1 MLGKNH
7 KITMYKLYLYLL
19 VFIVFMGIG
28 ASWVIEK
35 ANASHEI
42 PIVKKVPNFN
52 FTNQNGDIFSHN
64 QLKNKI
70 TVLDFFFTNCP
81 GPCPIMTYNM
91 KSLYNDFSS
100 SDDVQFVSITVDPE
114 NDNIKVLKNYA
125 DINGINDQRW
135 QLLTSEL
142 SKIKSLKRDGFMLY
156 ADELPQG
163 HAIKFILIDEHGNI
177 RKYFDGTDEGSLS
190 ILKKDIS
197 NLVKSIQN
205 T

>member
-1 MLGKNH
+1 
-7 KITMYKLYLYLL
+7 MYKLYLYLL

-42 PIVKKVPNFN
+42 PIVKKVPNFK

>member
-42 PIVKKVPNFN
+42 PIIKKVPNFN
-52 FTNQNGDIFSHN
+52 FINQNGETFSHN

>member
-1 MLGKNH
+1 
-7 KITMYKLYLYLL
+7 MYKLYLYVI
-19 VFIVFMGIG
+19 VFIVSMGIG

-35 ANASHEI
+35 ANTSHEI
-42 PIVKKVPNFN
+42 PIIKKVPNFN
-52 FTNQNGDIFSHN
+52 FTNQNGEIFSHN

-91 KSLYNDFSS
+91 KSLYNNFSS

>member
-1 MLGKNH
+1 
-7 KITMYKLYLYLL
+7 MYKLYLYLL
-19 VFIVFMGIG
+19 VFIVLMGIG

-42 PIVKKVPNFN
+42 PIIKKVPNFN
-52 FTNQNGDIFSHN
+52 FINQNGETFSHN

-142 SKIKSLKRDGFMLY
+142 SKIKSLKRDGFMLF

-177 RKYFDGTDEGSLS
+177 RKYFDGTDEGSLT

-197 NLVKSIQN
+197 YLVKSIQN

>member
-1 MLGKNH
+1 
-7 KITMYKLYLYLL
+7 MYKLYLYLL
-19 VFIVFMGIG
+19 IFIVFMGIG

-42 PIVKKVPNFN
+42 PIVKKVPNFK

>member
-1 MLGKNH
+1 
-7 KITMYKLYLYLL
+7 
-19 VFIVFMGIG
+19 MGIG

-42 PIVKKVPNFN
+42 PIIKKVPNFK

-100 SDDVQFVSITVDPE
+100 SDDVQFVSITVDPD

-142 SKIKSLKRDGFMLY
+142 SKIKSLKRDGFMLF

>member
-1 MLGKNH
+1 
-7 KITMYKLYLYLL
+7 MYKLYLYLL
-19 VFIVFMGIG
+19 VFIVLMGIG

-42 PIVKKVPNFN
+42 PIIKKVPNFN
-52 FTNQNGDIFSHN
+52 FINQNGETFSHN

-142 SKIKSLKRDGFMLY
+142 SKIKSLKRDGFMLF

-163 HAIKFILIDEHGNI
+163 HAIKFILIDNHGNI

>member
-1 MLGKNH
+1 MH
-7 KITMYKLYLYLL
+7 KLYLYILI
-19 VFIVFMGIG
+19 FIILMGIG

-42 PIVKKVPNFN
+42 PIIKKVPNFN
-52 FTNQNGDIFSHN
+52 FTNQNGKSFSHN

-70 TVLDFFFTNCP
+70 NVLDFFFTNCP

-91 KSLYNDFSS
+91 KSLYDDFSS
-100 SDDVQFVSITVDPE
+100 SNDVQFISITVDPE
-114 NDNIKVLKNYA
+114 NDNIEVLKNYA

-135 QLLTSEL
+135 HLLTSEL
-142 SKIKSLKRDGFMLY
+142 SKIKSLKRDGFMLF
-156 ADELPQG
+156 ADDLPQG
-163 HAIKFILIDEHGNI
+163 HAIKFILIDENGNI
-177 RKYFDGTDEGSLS
+177 RKYFDGTDEASLS

-197 NLVKSIQN
+197 HLVKNIQN

>member
-1 MLGKNH
+1 
-7 KITMYKLYLYLL
+7 MYKLYLYLL

-42 PIVKKVPNFN
+42 PIVKKVPNFK

-91 KSLYNDFSS
+91 KSLYNDFSN

-163 HAIKFILIDEHGNI
+163 HAIKFILIDEYGNI

>member
-1 MLGKNH
+1 
-7 KITMYKLYLYLL
+7 MYKLYLYLL
-19 VFIVFMGIG
+19 VFIVLMGIG

-42 PIVKKVPNFN
+42 PIIKKVPNFK

-64 QLKNKI
+64 QLNDKI

-142 SKIKSLKRDGFMLY
+142 SKIKSLKRDGFMLF

-177 RKYFDGTDEGSLS
+177 RKYFDGTDEGSLT

-197 NLVKSIQN
+197 YLVKSIQN

>member
-1 MLGKNH
+1 MF
-7 KITMYKLYLYLL
+7 KLYLYLL

-42 PIVKKVPNFN
+42 PIIKKVPNFN
-52 FTNQNGDIFSHN
+52 FTNQNGETFSHN

-100 SDDVQFVSITVDPE
+100 SDDVQFVSITVDPD

>member
-1 MLGKNH
+1 MF
-7 KITMYKLYLYLL
+7 KLYLYLL

-42 PIVKKVPNFN
+42 PIIKKVPNFN
-52 FTNQNGDIFSHN
+52 FINQNGETFSHN

-100 SDDVQFVSITVDPE
+100 SDDVQFVSITVDPD

>member
-1 MLGKNH
+1 
-7 KITMYKLYLYLL
+7 
-19 VFIVFMGIG
+19 
-28 ASWVIEK
+28 
-35 ANASHEI
+35 
-42 PIVKKVPNFN
+42 
-52 FTNQNGDIFSHN
+52 
-64 QLKNKI
+64 
-70 TVLDFFFTNCP
+70 
-81 GPCPIMTYNM
+81 M

-177 RKYFDGTDEGSLS
+177 RKYFDGTDEGSLT

>member
-1 MLGKNH
+1 MN
-7 KITMYKLYLYLL
+7 KLYLYIL
-19 VFIVFMGIG
+19 VFVVFMGMG

-35 ANASHEI
+35 AKASHEI
-42 PIVKKVPNFN
+42 PIIKKVPNFN
-52 FTNQNGDIFSHN
+52 FTNQNGELFSHN

-91 KSLYNDFSS
+91 RNLYNDFSKS
-100 SDDVQFVSITVDPE
+100 SDVQFVSITVDPE
-114 NDNIKVLKNYA
+114 NDNTQVLKNYA

-142 SKIKSLKRDGFMLY
+142 SKIKSLKRDGFMLF

-163 HAIKFILIDEHGNI
+163 HSIKFILIDANGNI
-177 RKYFDGTDEGSLS
+177 RKYFDGTDEASLS

-197 NLVKSIQN
+197 HLVKKIQK

>member
-1 MLGKNH
+1 
-7 KITMYKLYLYLL
+7 
-19 VFIVFMGIG
+19 MGIG

-42 PIVKKVPNFN
+42 PIIKKVPNFN
-52 FTNQNGDIFSHN
+52 FINQNGETFSHN

-100 SDDVQFVSITVDPE
+100 SDDVQFVSITVDPD

-142 SKIKSLKRDGFMLY
+142 SKIKSLKRDGFMLF

-177 RKYFDGTDEGSLS
+177 RKYFDGTDEGSLT

-197 NLVKSIQN
+197 YLVKSIQN

>member
-1 MLGKNH
+1 MH
-7 KITMYKLYLYLL
+7 KLYLYLL

-42 PIVKKVPNFN
+42 PIVKKVPNFK
-52 FTNQNGDIFSHN
+52 FTNQNGDIFSNN

-81 GPCPIMTYNM
+81 GPCPIMPYNM
-91 KSLYNDFSS
+91 KSPYNDFSS